1 MVGNA
6 VLSGYS
12 GRLNEEIR
20 VKRGLSYG
28 AGSAYSA
35 GPYAGSIVASTLVE
49 HAKAPEALDI
59 MLQTISSLGGSA
71 PTDAGELVARRT
83 SLLGGIANGIESIGG
98 LVRAVAANAF
108 AGLPL
113 DALTTGPAALSA
125 VEPAAVT
132 RFAATGLATPPT
144 IVLVGDSSK
153 FIEAVRKAHPGV
165 LFVKATDLDLA
176 SPGLARQP

>member
-1 MVGNA
+1 

-28 AGSAYSA
+28 AGSTYTS
-35 GPYAGSIVASTLVE
+35 GRYAGGILASTLVE

-59 MLQTISSLGGSA
+59 MLSTITSLGSSA
-71 PTDAGELVARRT
+71 PATADELAARRT
-83 SLLGGIANGIESIGG
+83 SMLGSMAAGLETIGG
-98 LVRAVAANAF
+98 LVRGVALNAF

-113 DALTTGPAALSA
+113 DALSSAPAALNA
-125 VEPAAVT
+125 VEPTAVT
-132 RFAATGLATPPT
+132 RFAAAGLSTPPI

-153 FIEAVRKAHPGV
+153 FLDAVRKAHPDV
-165 LFVKATDLDLA
+165 LVVKAAELDLT
-176 SPGLARQP
+176 SPGLMRRP